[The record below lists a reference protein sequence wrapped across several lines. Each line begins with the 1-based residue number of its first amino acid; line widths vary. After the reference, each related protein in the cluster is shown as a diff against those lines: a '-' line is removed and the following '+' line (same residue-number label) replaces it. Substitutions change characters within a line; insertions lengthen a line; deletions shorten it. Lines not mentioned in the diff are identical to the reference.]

1 LGGAGFR
8 LRPPRD
14 GPRKGSADDFDV
26 VDGSGR
32 IVAASSSQ
40 AVARGMT
47 CTPQGGL
54 SLPSLKS

>member
-1 LGGAGFR
+1 VRVSGSV
-8 LRPPRD
+8 PRATV
-14 GPRKGSADDFDV
+14 RAKGSADDFDV

-40 AVARGMT
+40 AAARGMT